1 MNPAPSARHY
11 LLSGLFLMLVGW
23 GGLALMI
30 FVFGVPPLVW
40 ARWGF
45 FAMWFTALAGTA
57 LPIVYFLNLRF
68 PTEPPVEP
76 NAIVRQAMWAGVY
89 GATIAWLQL
98 GHLATLWVWIGLAA
112 GLVAIESVIRS
123 RERAR
128 WSPPVDLDD
137 EPVSAV
143 HYVSAGQPQPSEGD
157 ESPK

>member
-1 MNPAPSARHY
+1 MNPAPRAGQY

-30 FVFGVPPLVW
+30 FVFVVPPLVW

-45 FAMWFTALAGTA
+45 FALWFTALAGTA
-57 LPIVYFLNLRF
+57 LPVVYFLNVRF
-68 PTEPPVEP
+68 PSEPPVEP
-76 NAIVRQAMWAGVY
+76 HAIVRQAMWAGVY
-89 GATIAWLQL
+89 GATLAWLQL

-123 RERAR
+123 RERSR
-128 WSPPVDLDD
+128 WTPPAEE
-137 EPVSAV
+137 EPEALA
-143 HYVSAGQPQPSEGD
+143 HFVSAGEPYPPEAD